1 MPVAHVLIFILH
13 MIALEF
19 TTFIGRFH
27 PILVHLP
34 IGFILLAILLEWW
47 ESFLKT
53 ETPSKLISIAW
64 FIGGIAAFA
73 AALCGWYLGETGLY
87 EEDQIFL
94 HRWLGI
100 ALVPIAFIG
109 WWIKLKPNRYP
120 KFLQHGFNIL
130 LIILLSVE
138 GHKGG
143 NLTHGDTYLTEFAPK
158 PIQRLLVPEQE
169 AGFKL
174 RLNNPD
180 SVIVYTDLIQPIFDA
195 KCVACHNND
204 VRRGGLNMSHP
215 DSLIL
220 GGDGGQIV
228 FAGNLEE
235 SELFRRITL
244 PQKNIKFMPPTT
256 NVLTYD
262 EIKTV
267 EWWINQGASFESV
280 VSQLELGESIKSV
293 LMRGYGLN
301 TTPRPWYEKVEM
313 APLDSIQIA
322 LLIEEGFVVKT
333 FGDNNS
339 LLDVSYTRTELTKE
353 KLLLLEAAKNH
364 ITWLSLAETNVEDE
378 WLSIL
383 SDFKNLTRLE
393 LDKTSISDNGIV
405 YLKELSHLEVLNLYA
420 TQVSNSALPLL
431 QKLPELKRVYLSRTQ
446 VTSDYA
452 KATSGE
458 TEALSFIVDENL
470 KN

>member
-1 MPVAHVLIFILH
+1 

-27 PILVHLP
+27 PLFVHLP
-34 IGFILLAILLEWW
+34 IGFIVLAILLEWW

-53 ETPSKLISIAW
+53 KTPSKLIPIAW

-109 WWIKLKPNRYP
+109 WWIKLKPNQYP

-158 PIQRLLVPEQE
+158 PIQRLLAPEQE
-169 AGFKL
+169 TGFKL

-180 SVIVYTDLIQPIFDA
+180 SVIVYKDLIQPIFNA
-195 KCVACHNND
+195 KCVACHNNE
-204 VRRGGLNMSHP
+204 VKRGGLNMSHP
-215 DSLIL
+215 DSLVL

-256 NVLTYD
+256 KVLTYD

-267 EWWINQGASFESV
+267 AWWIDQGASFESV
-280 VSQLELGESIKSV
+280 VSELEVGESIKPL

-313 APLDSIQIA
+313 ASLDSIQIS
-322 LLIEEGFVVKT
+322 LLIKQGFVVKT
-333 FGDNNS
+333 FGDNNP
-339 LLDVSYTRTELTKE
+339 LLDVSYTHTNLTKE
-353 KLLLLEAAKNH
+353 KLATLEAAKNH

-383 SDFKNLTRLE
+383 SSFKNLTRLE
-393 LDKTSISDNGIV
+393 LDKTAISDEGIV
-405 YLKELSHLEVLNLYA
+405 YLKELPHLEALNLYA
-420 TQVSNSALPLL
+420 TQVSNSTLPLL
-431 QKLPELKRVYLSRTQ
+431 QKLPELKRVYLSRTL
-446 VTSDYA
+446 VTSDEA
-452 KATSGE
+452 KAAAGE
-458 TEALSFIVDENL
+458 IAGLSFIVDENF

>member
-1 MPVAHVLIFILH
+1 

-27 PILVHLP
+27 PLFVHLP
-34 IGFILLAILLEWW
+34 IGFILLAIILEWW
-47 ESFLKT
+47 ESFRKT
-53 ETPSKLISIAW
+53 KTPSKLIPIAW

-73 AALCGWYLGETGLY
+73 TALCGWYLGETGLY

-109 WWIKLKPNRYP
+109 WWIKLKFNGYP
-120 KFLQHGFNIL
+120 KLLQHGFNVL

-143 NLTHGDTYLTEFAPK
+143 NLTHGNTYLTEYAPK
-158 PIQRLLVPEQE
+158 PIQKLLASEKDS
-169 AGFKL
+169 GLKL

-180 SVIVYTDLIQPIFDA
+180 SVIVYKELIQPILDA
-195 KCVACHNND
+195 KCVSCHGNE
-204 VRRGGLNMSHP
+204 VKRGGLNMSHP
-215 DSLIL
+215 DSLFL

-244 PQKNIKFMPPTT
+244 PQKNIKFMPPTS

-262 EIKTV
+262 EIRIV
-267 EWWINQGASFESV
+267 EWWIGQGASFESV
-280 VSQLELGESIKSV
+280 VSELEVGKSIKPF
-293 LMRGYGLN
+293 LMRRYGLN
-301 TTPRPWYEKVEM
+301 TTPRPWYEKVEI
-313 APLDSIQIA
+313 APLDSIQIS
-322 LLIEEGFVVKT
+322 LLIKQGFFVKT
-333 FGDNNS
+333 FGDNNP
-339 LLDVSYTRTELTKE
+339 LLDVSYTSTGLTKE
-353 KLLLLEAAKNH
+353 KMATLEAAKNH
-364 ITWLSLAETNVEDE
+364 ITWLSLAESNVEDE
-378 WLSIL
+378 WLSII
-383 SDFKNLTRLE
+383 SGFKNLTRLE
-393 LDKTSISDNGIV
+393 LDKTTISDEGIF
-405 YLKELSHLEVLNLYA
+405 YLKDLSHLEVLNLYA
-420 TQVSNSALPLL
+420 SRISNSSLPLL

-452 KATSGE
+452 KAASVEIEG
-458 TEALSFIVDENL
+458 LSFIVDENF

>member
-1 MPVAHVLIFILH
+1 

-27 PILVHLP
+27 PLFVHLP

-47 ESFLKT
+47 ENFQKT
-53 ETPSKLISIAW
+53 KTTSKLIPIAW
-64 FIGGIAAFA
+64 FIGGLAAFA

-109 WWIKLKPNRYP
+109 WWIKLKSHSYP
-120 KFLQHGFNIL
+120 KLLQHGFNVL

-143 NLTHGDTYLTEFAPK
+143 NLTHGDTYLTEYAPK
-158 PIQRLLVPEQE
+158 PIQKLLASKKT

-180 SVIVYTDLIQPIFDA
+180 SVMVYRELIQPIFDA
-195 KCVACHNND
+195 KCVSCHGNE
-204 VRRGGLNMSHP
+204 VKRGDLNMSHP
-215 DSLIL
+215 DSLFL
-220 GGDGGQIV
+220 GGDGGQII
-228 FAGNLEE
+228 FGGNLEE

-244 PQKNIKFMPPTT
+244 PQKNIKFMPPTPS
-256 NVLTYD
+256 VLTYD
-262 EIKTV
+262 EIKIV
-267 EWWINQGASFESV
+267 EWWIDQGASFEST
-280 VSQLELGESIKSV
+280 VSDLEIDKSIKPV
-293 LMRGYGLN
+293 LMRSYGLN
-301 TTPRPWYEKVEM
+301 TTPRPWYEKVEI
-313 APLDSIQIA
+313 APLDSIQIS
-322 LLIEEGFVVKT
+322 LLTKQGFFVKT
-333 FGDNNS
+333 LGDTNP
-339 LLDVSYTRTELTKE
+339 LLDVSYSSTSLTKE
-353 KLLLLEAAKNH
+353 KMEALEAAKNH
-364 ITWLSLAETNVEDE
+364 ITWLSLAETNVADE
-378 WLSIL
+378 WLSII

-393 LDKTSISDNGIV
+393 LDKTTISDEGII
-405 YLKELSHLEVLNLYA
+405 YLKDLSHLEVLNLYA
-420 TQVSNSALPLL
+420 SRVSNSSLPLL
-431 QKLPELKRVYLSRTQ
+431 QELPELKRVYLSRTQ

-452 KATSGE
+452 KAASGE
-458 TEALSFIVDENL
+458 KEDLSFIVDENF